1 LTDFDSASFAGS
13 PAHEHVDLKVTSQP
27 PAIRG
32 QIGGKYRYALRK
44 RIVNQRGRQ

>member
-1 LTDFDSASFAGS
+1 MRS
-13 PAHEHVDLKVTSQP
+13 
-27 PAIRG
+27 